1 MAQKK
6 LNKNTIFT
14 RRSKSWRVRGEGDSR
29 QVRSWDGQWWSPR
42 EFLKA
47 IKHAVQAESRVY
59 EQRAIVVYKD
69 SCGTMA
75 CLGGFGLALTAGPNA
90 VLDTDEGRLGTQMNF
105 LVPDNAASDWLFA
118 SNWIYYRPELGKAY
132 QKAKTPRQRAEVAC
146 HAIDIFMKENGL

>member
-42 EFLKA
+42 EFLEA
-47 IKHAVQAESRVY
+47 IKRAVQAESLVY
-59 EQRAIVVYKD
+59 EQRAIIVCKN

-90 VLDTDEGRLGTQMNF
+90 VPDTDEGRLGAQMNF
-105 LVPDNAASDWLFA
+105 LVPYNNGSNWLFA
-118 SNWIYYRPELGKAY
+118 SNWAHYMPKLGKAY

-146 HAIDIFMKENGL
+146 RAIDIFMKENGL